1 MAKKK
6 KKKHPKVKLKLHSK
20 NKHRERYRFDGLTAT
35 CPELVPFVIVN
46 EFEEQTIDF
55 FNPDAVKMLNRAL
68 LQHYYDI
75 TFWDIPEGY
84 LCPPIPGRADYIHH
98 IAAHLKTYNKDIALT
113 GPKIKCLDIGVG
125 ANCVYPII
133 GVKEYDWSF
142 VGSDIDPVAIQSAKQ
157 IIANNP
163 VLEGRVD
170 IRFQNN
176 SKSYFDGVIEK
187 EEQFD
192 LTICNP
198 PFHESAEEAL
208 AATSRKLKNL
218 QGKNFDKLV
227 LNFGGKSNEL
237 WYTGGERK
245 FVLNMIFKSKQFAHS
260 CFLFSTLVSKQ
271 SNLKAVYEA
280 LEKLEAVDVKTIQM
294 GQGHKVSRIVT
305 WTFLSPEQQRAWRN
319 KRWK

>member
-6 KKKHPKVKLKLHSK
+6 KIKHPKVKLKLHSK
-20 NKHRERYRFDGLTAT
+20 NKHRERYNFDELIAV
-35 CPELVPFVIVN
+35 CPELKPFVITN
-46 EFEEQTIDF
+46 EFEDDTIDF

-68 LQHYYDI
+68 LKQYYDI
-75 TFWDIPEGY
+75 EFWDIPTGY

-98 IAAHLKTYNKDIALT
+98 IASHLKTYNKDVSLT

-133 GVKEYDWSF
+133 GVKEYGWHF
-142 VGSDIDPVAIQSAKQ
+142 VGSDIDPIAIHSANQ
-157 IIANNP
+157 IINLNP
-163 VLEGRVD
+163 VLSGKVEVRL
-170 IRFQNN
+170 QTQ
-176 SKSYFDGVIEK
+176 SKSYFDGIVQKDEL
-187 EEQFD
+187 FD

-208 AATSRKLKNL
+208 EATSRKLKNL
-218 QGKNFDKLV
+218 KGKNFDKLV

-280 LEKLEAVDVKTIQM
+280 LEKLEAIDVKTIQM

-305 WTFLSPEQQRAWRN
+305 WTFLSPDQQRAWRN